1 MLHLGY
7 CLMEKLQNILYKDR
21 KHFVSKERFL
31 LYPTLTNLTQ
41 KMRKTC
47 DANNVL
53 AISLVNIIVYIY
65 YLRKN
70 IFCAYLNTIE
80 HEMVLPHVK
89 VFNKKMHK
97 QLVKIRKK
105 KKKRICERFNQE
117 KTNLFW

>member
-1 MLHLGY
+1 
-7 CLMEKLQNILYKDR
+7 
-21 KHFVSKERFL
+21 
-31 LYPTLTNLTQ
+31 
-41 KMRKTC
+41 MRKTC

-80 HEMVLPHVK
+80 HEMVLSYVK
-89 VFNKKMHK
+89 VFNQKMHK
-97 QLVKIRKK
+97 QLVKIW
-105 KKKRICERFNQE
+105 KKRTCERFNQE

>member
-1 MLHLGY
+1 MLYLGY
-7 CLMEKLQNILYKDR
+7 CLIEKLQNILYKDW
-21 KHFVSKERFL
+21 KHFFSKERFL
-31 LYPTLTNLTQ
+31 LYPTLTNLIQ

-80 HEMVLPHVK
+80 H
-89 VFNKKMHK
+89 
-97 QLVKIRKK
+97 
-105 KKKRICERFNQE
+105 
-117 KTNLFW
+117 